1 LNGAATGDLPDGQI
15 SSLVDFHLSSPSVK
29 NILIFRIGK
38 SVYIA
43 PHPVPQRGVS
53 RSSRTLV
60 RDAMDAGGA
69 QDGRTGADGEVV
81 WSWTPS
87 AGVDGGYQ
95 AWYAG
100 ESTKEA
106 VKTIR
111 VRECRVSPVDLW

>member
-1 LNGAATGDLPDGQI
+1 
-15 SSLVDFHLSSPSVK
+15 
-29 NILIFRIGK
+29 
-38 SVYIA
+38 
-43 PHPVPQRGVS
+43 
-53 RSSRTLV
+53 
-60 RDAMDAGGA
+60 MDAGNA

-106 VKTIR
+106 VKPLRREGR
-111 VRECRVSPVDLW
+111 VFPVNLW